1 MLTGRPASD
10 AYMPAPDQLLDLGLL
25 IALFHVVLAPAAGL
39 HAMLYKR
46 DSRAAF
52 GWIAMCVLLPVAG
65 PILYMLLGINRIR
78 RRARRLE
85 WPRLR
90 IGHER
95 GRPSRAA
102 VEPPDVMNGDVSDLA
117 SVGERLSRHRLTGGN
132 AVTPLANGDE
142 AYPAMLD
149 AIDAAQRSVFL
160 SSYIFDGDATGRSF
174 VSSLEQALE
183 RGVDV
188 RVVVD
193 GIGELYGRPRI
204 GTLLARAGVPH
215 ARFVPPRLLPPQ
227 LSLNLRNHHK
237 ILVVDGHTAFT
248 GGMNIGDRH
257 VIGSEP
263 RRGAAA
269 DLHFRIEGPAAI
281 QLESE
286 FLRTWTFCTGDDRPP
301 PPVLALPTGP
311 VAARAI
317 TDGPDEDLDQ
327 LTMLLASTISAARER
342 IDIMTPYF
350 LPPREIVASLQA
362 AALRGIRVRLV
373 LPAENNL
380 PFVQWASRNMLW
392 ELLFHGIEVVEQP
405 PPFAHTK
412 LLLIDEAYVQVGST
426 NWDCRSL
433 RLNFELQFELFDQ
446 RLAGALRERY
456 DRTFDG
462 ARPIT
467 LADVDGRSLPVRL
480 RDAACWLFTPYL

>member
-1 MLTGRPASD
+1 MLTAGPVPDAS
-10 AYMPAPDQLLDLGLL
+10 MPAPEQLLDLGLL
-25 IALFHVVLAPAAGL
+25 IALFHVVLAPAAGV

-65 PILYMLLGINRIR
+65 PILYLLLGINRIR
-78 RRARRLE
+78 RRAQRLD
-85 WPRLR
+85 WPGLQ

-95 GRPSRAA
+95 GRPSRTA
-102 VEPPDVMNGDVSDLA
+102 VEPPEVAPGRASELA
-117 SVGERLSRHRLTGGN
+117 AVGERLSRHRLAGGN
-132 AVTPLANGDE
+132 AVQPLTDGDE
-142 AYPAMLD
+142 AYPVMLE
-149 AIDAAQRSVFL
+149 AIDTAQRSVFL

-174 VSSLEQALE
+174 VSSLEQARD

-193 GIGELYGRPRI
+193 GIGEFYGRPRI
-204 GTLLARAGVPH
+204 GRLLARAGIPF
-215 ARFVPPRLLPPQ
+215 ARFIPPRLLPPQ

-257 VIGSEP
+257 VMGAGP
-263 RRGAAA
+263 VRGTAA
-269 DLHFRIEGPAAI
+269 DLHFRIEGPAAL
-281 QLESE
+281 QLEAE
-286 FLRTWTFCTGDDRPP
+286 FLRTWTFCTGEDRPP
-301 PPVLALPTGP
+301 PPVLALPAGP

-327 LTMLLASTISAARER
+327 LTMLLSSAISAARER

-350 LPPREIVASLQA
+350 LPPRELIAALQA
-362 AALRGIRVRLV
+362 AALRGIRVRV
-373 LPAENNL
+373 ILPAENNL
-380 PFVQWASRNMLW
+380 PVVHWASRNMLW

-412 LLLIDEAYVQVGST
+412 LLLIDDAYVQVGST

-433 RLNFELQFELFDQ
+433 RLNFELQVELFDE
-446 RLAGALRERY
+446 RLSSALRERF

-467 LADVDGRSLPVRL
+467 LDEVDGRSLPVRL
-480 RDAACWLFTPYL
+480 RDATCWLFTPYL